1 MSDRFLFWAPT
12 LIWATTWHAILYQ
25 LGDVAVLH
33 SVALRFGLASVLL
46 FAIARWRGESLL
58 FNRSQHGWLLLT
70 GAAQYGFNYMG
81 TYEAEKQLASG
92 LLAVLFSLMIFTNAI
107 GGALCFGQSI
117 SRRFLASA
125 ALGVTG
131 IALIFW
137 PDIAATRAAP
147 GVLAAVG
154 LGLMAITFA
163 STGNMLT
170 LRLTRRGAPLVPL
183 LAWSMG
189 YGAMALMLIATASGV
204 EFHLDPRPSYWASLL
219 YLSVFGSVTAFL
231 LYFKLAQR
239 QGPGRAALTGLVIP
253 PMALLM
259 SALFEGWRP
268 TWVSGAGMLLCLAGL
283 WGATRPVLQRAAP
296 QP

>member
-1 MSDRFLFWAPT
+1 MSDRFLFWVPT

-33 SVALRFGLASVLL
+33 SVALRFGLASILL

-58 FNRSQHGWLLLT
+58 FSRTQHGWLLLT
-70 GAAQYGFNYMG
+70 GAVQYGFNYMG

-107 GGALCFGQSI
+107 GGALCFGQAI
-117 SRRFLASA
+117 SRRFLYSA
-125 ALGVTG
+125 ALGVIG
-131 IALIFW
+131 IVLIFW

-147 GVLAAVG
+147 GVLAAIG

-163 STGNMLT
+163 SIGNMLT
-170 LRLTRRGAPLVPL
+170 LRLTRRGAPLIPL

-189 YGAMALMLIATASGV
+189 YGSATLVLIATLSGV
-204 EFHLDPRPSYWASLL
+204 QFHLDPRPSYWLSLL
-219 YLSVFGSVTAFL
+219 YLSAFGSVTAFL

-268 TWVSGAGMLLCLAGL
+268 TLVSGLGMMLCLGGL
-283 WGATRPVLQRAAP
+283 WGATRPVLVAR
-296 QP
+296 